1 MGIIHSVIR
10 TDFSAWVNVKGACQ
24 QCTSSVISTTP
35 TIQVKCGSRTI
46 HSSCVSTGSGTQSG
60 MHKRLLHCTSTC
72 IYLLSKKGP
81 LPRNGHSG
89 QAQDQGHRSLRMAV
103 KLTKDFDE
111 LIETY
116 EDDLNDQILLKGP
129 LRRGLVMQL
138 HSKLQRTEYLKTDH
152 K

>member
-1 MGIIHSVIR
+1 
-10 TDFSAWVNVKGACQ
+10 
-24 QCTSSVISTTP
+24 
-35 TIQVKCGSRTI
+35 
-46 HSSCVSTGSGTQSG
+46 
-60 MHKRLLHCTSTC
+60 
-72 IYLLSKKGP
+72 
-81 LPRNGHSG
+81 
-89 QAQDQGHRSLRMAV
+89 MAV